1 MLHVWETTSPRQI
14 RSFRN
19 NPHQRKRLVT
29 DGIMI
34 TRKSTIGEVIHE
46 MRQGG
51 VSLAELGWAVLGKDV
66 SRAAAESWARRIQGC
81 QDLKVSE
88 LLAICRF
95 FEKPPSYFL
104 PSFKCSDSI
113 IPDDVLEI
121 LERIYRSDEE
131 EMRNFV
137 TRTLTDFL
145 EVIHRTPS
153 GRKKRSPKQKRTKA
167 ETKKKS
173 SMRKR

>member
-1 MLHVWETTSPRQI
+1 MMV
-14 RSFRN
+14 
-19 NPHQRKRLVT
+19 
-29 DGIMI
+29 GIMI
-34 TRKSTIGEVIHE
+34 NRMSTVAEVISGL
-46 MRQGG
+46 RSKG

-66 SRAAAESWARRIQGC
+66 SRAAAESWARRLQGC

-104 PSFKCSDSI
+104 PSFKCSDSV

-121 LERIYRSDEE
+121 LERIYRSDDKD
-131 EMRNFV
+131 MRNFV
-137 TRTLTDFL
+137 TRTLKEFL

-167 ETKKKS
+167 ETKNKS
-173 SMRKR
+173 SIRKR